1 MKQKWQL
8 IIFGLIHAVILLI
21 IFTIV
26 YDTTGNSVYFEYSNM
41 AIYGQMPY
49 RDFAVEYPPLALLF
63 LTLPRLISSSFTMYT
78 YVFAAQILLFDL
90 LGLFLISSLS
100 RRLGLKLVPTLTI
113 YTLAVLAIGP
123 LLITRYDL
131 IPAIMVLLSIY
142 AFSRSSYKLS
152 WAILAIGMMTKIY
165 PAVIAPIFLLYHFRH
180 HQYQHIITGVGTFA
194 VTTAIIMLPCLL
206 LSADGFWQSFSY
218 HAQRSLQSEST
229 YASFLLVGHTL
240 GINTVG
246 LEFGF
251 GSNNIA
257 SPLADTLAKFS
268 PLVMLLSLALVYWF
282 FYKSYDK
289 TAATKGLSA
298 PIGQPDTA
306 NIINYS
312 LLAILAFIITSKVLS
327 PQFIIWLFP
336 LVPLVAGRWRQASWL
351 MFLAIGFMTY
361 HVFPQHYEEFLQ
373 LEPKVIDILLW
384 RNILLIA
391 LAGLLLGERQTSRDS
406 VIGT

>member
-8 IIFGLIHAVILLI
+8 IIFCLIHAVILLI
-21 IFTIV
+21 VFTIV
-26 YDTTGNSVYFEYSNM
+26 YDTAGDAVYFGYAEM
-41 AIYGQMPY
+41 IAQGQLPY
-49 RDFAVEYPPLALLF
+49 RDFAVEYPPLALVF
-63 LTLPRLISSSFTMYT
+63 LALPRLIASGITMYI
-78 YVFAAQILLFDL
+78 YLFAAQILLFDL

-100 RRLGLKLVPTLTI
+100 RRLGLNLVATLAI

-123 LLITRYDL
+123 LFITRYDL

-142 AFSRSSYKLS
+142 AFSRSKYKLS

-165 PAVIAPIFLLYHFRH
+165 PAVIAPVFLLYHFRH
-180 HQYQHIITGVGTFA
+180 RQYRHIITGVGAFA
-194 VTTAIIMLPCLL
+194 ITTAIIMVPCLL
-206 LSADGFWQSFSY
+206 LSADSFWQSFSY
-218 HAQRSLQSEST
+218 HAQRGLQSEST

-289 TAATKGLSA
+289 TAAAEGMPTAIS
-298 PIGQPDTA
+298 QPDMI
-306 NIINYS
+306 NITNYS
-312 LLAILAFIITSKVLS
+312 LLAILAFMVTSKVLS
-327 PQFIIWLFP
+327 PQFIIWLYP
-336 LVPLVAGRWRQASWL
+336 LVPLVAGRWRKASWL
-351 MFLAIGFMTY
+351 IFIIIGLMTY
-361 HVFPQHYEEFLQ
+361 YIFPLNYDEFLQ
-373 LEPKVIDILLW
+373 LETKVIDILFW

-391 LAGLLLGERQTSRDS
+391 MAGLLLGERRTGGNS